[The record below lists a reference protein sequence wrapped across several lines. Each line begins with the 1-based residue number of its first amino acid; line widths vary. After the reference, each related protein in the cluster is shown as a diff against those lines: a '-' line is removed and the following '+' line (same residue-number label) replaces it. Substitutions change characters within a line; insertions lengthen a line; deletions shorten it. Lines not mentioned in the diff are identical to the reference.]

1 MIRSIKVPGPI
12 FDAFAARTLAER
24 LAEAWRDAVAIVALD
39 FGGVSRIETRGI
51 AALVAQHRRMP
62 SGAAIVLCRLGD
74 EVRDAI
80 EITQLVRLFDVY
92 ESSEAVQLAL
102 SA

>member
-1 MIRSIKVPGPI
+1 MIRSINVAGPV
-12 FDAFAARTLAER
+12 FDTFAARALAER
-24 LAEAWRDAVAIVALD
+24 LAEAWRDHVAVIALD
-39 FGGVSRIETRGI
+39 FGDVLRIETRGI

-62 SGAAIVLCRLGD
+62 AGAAIVLCRLGD

-92 ESSEAVQLAL
+92 ESSEAVELAL